1 VVGASAIL
9 LSVVSLFVAIS
20 ANRTQERM
28 LAASIWP
35 SLLFSTSNTAPDGTP
50 QLGIDLLNRG
60 TGPARVRWLEMY
72 YRDAPLADWRE
83 LLRRCCA
90 SSPAQVEEV
99 YGISSGVQ
107 NRVLGADEWVRMLQ
121 IQPEDAPD
129 AIWKALD
136 RERHNV
142 RMRACYCSVL
152 DDCWL
157 FDSGRE
163 DPEPV
168 KRCPAPGPVLWRG

>member
-1 VVGASAIL
+1 
-9 LSVVSLFVAIS
+9 
-20 ANRTQERM
+20 M
-28 LAASIWP
+28 
-35 SLLFSTSNTAPDGTP
+35 
-50 QLGIDLLNRG
+50 
-60 TGPARVRWLEMY
+60 
-72 YRDAPLADWRE
+72 
-83 LLRRCCA
+83 
-90 SSPAQVEEV
+90 